1 MTFRVAISYVNEDDN
16 AIIRK
21 EDVLANDVT
30 PPSDSGYFW
39 LGPVDA
45 EPGDIVEVK
54 HVEGRFVKLVNE
66 RDKFNKYDKLYSYIK
81 WNKSMPENR
90 QKSRREIY
98 STIYDSNKRP
108 YSTTGPTVRIN
119 KQSSETK
126 PSEVAEKAEAGAEKT
141 ISIDDKS
148 DREDINDGSV
158 DSQEL
163 VEKRQRAEEAA
174 DESPEKDITKNVGS
188 NYSRAPA
195 IKDYAKTRADGVC
208 EYCKKPAPFETENG
222 DPYLETHHVDELG
235 EGGEDHPDKVVALCP
250 NCHKEVHYGQRGD
263 KMNQSLREKLENG
276 LAEVGK

>member
-1 MTFRVAISYVNEDDN
+1 MTFRVAISYVNEDDD

-21 EDVLANDVT
+21 EDILTNDVT

-45 EPGDIVEVK
+45 EPGEIVEVE
-54 HVEGRFVKLVNE
+54 HVEGRFVKLANE
-66 RDKFNKYDKLYSYIK
+66 RDKFDKYDKLYSYIK

-90 QKSRREIY
+90 QKSRGEIY
-98 STIYDSNKRP
+98 STIYDSDKRP
-108 YSTTGPTVRIN
+108 YSTTGPTDWKN
-119 KQSSETK
+119 KQNSERK
-126 PSEVAEKAEAGAEKT
+126 RSEVAERAEAAAET
-141 ISIDDKS
+141 NITIDDKS
-148 DREDINDGSV
+148 DREDINDGST

-195 IKDYAKTRADGVC
+195 IKDYAKARADGVC
-208 EYCKKPAPFETENG
+208 EYCEKPAPFKTDGGE
-222 DPYLETHHVDELG
+222 PYLEAHHVDELG

-250 NCHKEVHYGQRGD
+250 SCHKEIHYGQRGD
-263 KMNQSLREKLENG
+263 KINQSLREKLENG